1 MIKKLVI
8 QKVNIQKQAKM
19 SQETPQNP
27 MMPAW
32 NQVIL
37 TTKVVVMALALQ
49 RLVMAFAKTP
59 MTPMVMALAP
69 LAMGIVIT
77 AKTPM
82 PVVRSPKEK
91 TKAKRTSPITLTA
104 KARKMRMPRK
114 RLKTVSQA
122 LFLRRMK

>member
-1 MIKKLVI
+1 
-8 QKVNIQKQAKM
+8 
-19 SQETPQNP
+19 

-37 TTKVVVMALALQ
+37 MTKVVVMTLALQ

-69 LAMGIVIT
+69 LVMVIVMT

-82 PVVRSPKEK
+82 PVTGSRKE
-91 TKAKRTSPITLTA
+91 KAKRKMTPPITQTA
-104 KARKMRMPRK
+104 KVKKMRMPRK

-122 LFLRRMK
+122 LFLLRMK

>member
-1 MIKKLVI
+1 
-8 QKVNIQKQAKM
+8 
-19 SQETPQNP
+19 

-37 TTKVVVMALALQ
+37 MTKVVVMTLALQ

-69 LAMGIVIT
+69 LAMGIVIVMT

-82 PVVRSPKEK
+82 PVTGSRKE
-91 TKAKRTSPITLTA
+91 KAKRKMMPPITQTA
-104 KARKMRMPRK
+104 KVKKMRMPRK
-114 RLKTVSQA
+114 RLKTVSRA
-122 LFLRRMK
+122 LFLLRMK